1 MKFLLAFMPKEYK
14 EMIILGQRIVNRLD
28 TSAERQEA
36 ISYGVEMLQDGKV
49 TVGAWAKYG
58 SKLGIL
64 KSPNSK

>member
-49 TVGAWAKYG
+49 TVGEWDKFG

-64 KSPNSK
+64 KSPISK